1 MPARRCCRGVID
13 HNADEG
19 VTWVHSYVSADKH
32 TTFCI
37 YDGPTPEA
45 IRKTAARNT
54 LPVDQITEVRV
65 LVPVLLR
72 VANQQT
78 TGGTSCSSSSKLSLA
93 ATAAVLALGAPATAL
108 ARFNLNPDPG
118 PVASGRVR

>member
-1 MPARRCCRGVID
+1 MPRYMVQRSFPDGLKIPITDAGAEVCRGVID

-45 IRKTAARNT
+45 IRKTATRNT

-65 LVPVLLR
+65 L
-72 VANQQT
+72 
-78 TGGTSCSSSSKLSLA
+78 
-93 ATAAVLALGAPATAL
+93 
-108 ARFNLNPDPG
+108 DPYFY
-118 PVASGRVR
+118 A